1 MLFLQGG
8 SLEITLTIPLRIE
21 ERREY
26 EIGLENGKKYKSL
39 GLKKEMIKR
48 KERYDFNPVIK

>member
-39 GLKKEMIKR
+39 GLKKKHD
-48 KERYDFNPVIK
+48 KEEER

>member
-48 KERYDFNPVIK
+48 KER